1 MKITKI
7 GLLLHDILS
16 SRLMVSIISNNMFRS
31 LGEVDYKDEADRLIK
46 QHQKEA
52 EDSFDAFK
60 DTLINDLQRDL
71 KSIDIEMK
79 K

>member
-1 MKITKI
+1 
-7 GLLLHDILS
+7 
-16 SRLMVSIISNNMFRS
+16 MFRS